1 MKNKKDYDSMMNYRS
16 AALLALA
23 ITLVMHLLTTIMF
36 FYGREAVMPP
46 SREHAIVSPEE
57 RMIAPSGERMIMPP
71 EEPMNASPKER
82 MMEFD
87 TLRLSTSA
95 VSTFTFTFL
104 LYLLNFALLKLDKP
118 KLLKLLLVVGCSALA
133 TFAMSWLFTFVN
145 TLLFDFGSLHPE
157 RAFRG
162 GLMRDFFTATIVI
175 LSAQMAYANVRRNLM
190 AFENEALKAENE
202 KTRYEA
208 LKHQVNPHFL
218 FNSLNTLNAIIKT
231 DPDKAQQYL
240 QELSYIFRYTLQ
252 NEDVITLGEE
262 LKFTETYGSLM
273 RIRYGSSLQ
282 FDMDIHP
289 EYQFYNIIPL
299 SLQTLV
305 ENAIKHNI
313 ISRKQPLLVRIFT
326 TAGSAAVTVS
336 NPVQR
341 RKTTEEGEGIGLAN
355 LAERYRLKWQQEITI
370 TRTGDTFSVT
380 IPLQKT

>member
-1 MKNKKDYDSMMNYRS
+1 MKNKNDYDSTMNYRS

-46 SREHAIVSPEE
+46 PREHAAPHGEP
-57 RMIAPSGERMIMPP
+57 MIAPRS
-71 EEPMNASPKER
+71 ER

-95 VSTFTFTFL
+95 VATFTFTFL
-104 LYLLNFALLKLDKP
+104 LYLLNFALLKSDRP
-118 KLLKLLLVVGCSALA
+118 KLLKLLLVVGCSA
-133 TFAMSWLFTFVN
+133 FAAFVMSWLFTFVN
-145 TLLFDFGSLHPE
+145 TLLFDFGALHPE

-162 GLMRDFFTATIVI
+162 GLMRDFFTATIVV
-175 LSAQMAYANVRRNLM
+175 LSSQMVHANVRRNLM

-231 DPDKAQQYL
+231 DPNKAQQYV

-262 LKFTETYGSLM
+262 LKFTETYNSLM
-273 RIRYGSSLQ
+273 QIRYGSSLQ
-282 FDMDIHP
+282 FDVAIHP
-289 EYQFYNIIPL
+289 EYRLYSIIPL

-313 ISRKQPLLVRIFT
+313 ISRKQPLAVRIFT
-326 TAGSAAVTVS
+326 TEGRAAITVS

-341 RKTTEEGEGIGLAN
+341 RKTPEEGEGIGLAN
-355 LAERYRLKWQQEITI
+355 LAERYRLKWQQEIAI

-380 IPLQKT
+380 IPLQKI